1 MSLTAVYTD
10 LLDAKTK
17 TPKIIERASEYPIE
31 AAEAYLTAAPFF
43 KTARQIKWE
52 LDICLSKALEEIET
66 NLLNRSVD
74 EDETV
79 TLLFS
84 LKTHTVTEIILH
96 KNNHNDKKYEAPARI
111 QSYIKMLF
119 DGFFASVPQDHVE
132 ELEFVVC

>member
-17 TPKIIERASEYPIE
+17 APKIIEYALEYPIE

-52 LDICLSKALEEIET
+52 LDICLSKSLEEIVST
-66 NLLNRSVD
+66 LLKRPVD
-74 EDETV
+74 EDETI
-79 TLLFS
+79 TLIFS
-84 LKTHTVTEIILH
+84 LKTQTVTEIILH
-96 KNNHNDKKYEAPARI
+96 KNDHDDIKYDPPARI
-111 QSYIKMLF
+111 QAYIKMLF
-119 DGFFASVPQDHVE
+119 DGFFANVPKDHVE